1 MIPVPAEAARNIRN
15 ATALETFPPLM
26 SRSAPPDPG
35 SIVRSTRRLPRPLDA
50 RGKELRFF
58 IETAR
63 ILSSSRDPK
72 LVLRAIINRARVL
85 LHCRAWSL
93 FVVDP
98 TTRDLVFDMVGGPRA
113 RVLTGLR
120 IRAGH
125 GIGGWVA
132 SHGKAAVVRDARTD
146 RRFVQEVDEA
156 TGLRTRSVLC
166 LPIPSKG
173 KPIAVLEMLNKIGTP
188 FTRHDLQLLSRLIG
202 QASLALERAS
212 LIEQVASLVI
222 TDELTGLFNA
232 RYLDEAL
239 EREIRRCHRY
249 RSTLALIF
257 LDLDHFKEINTR
269 YGHPLGNRCL
279 TELAEIMRQS
289 VRDVDIPVR
298 YGGDE
303 FVVILPESS
312 VGTARMVAERLGTA
326 IRTHVFLKE
335 AGLRAPLAA
344 SIGIA
349 GFPDHAKTKQEL
361 ILKADAAMYRSKGTG
376 GDRISLA
383 DPL

>member
-1 MIPVPAEAARNIRN
+1 MIPVPAGAARNIRN
-15 ATALETFPPLM
+15 ATALEPFRPLM
-26 SRSAPPDPG
+26 PRPAPPSPG
-35 SIVRSTRRLPRPLDA
+35 ATVRSSRRLPGPLDA
-50 RGKELRFF
+50 RRNELRFF

-63 ILSSSRDPK
+63 TLSSSRNPK

-85 LHCRAWSL
+85 VRCRAWSL

-98 TTRDLVFDMVGGPRA
+98 TTRDLVFDMVGGSRA
-113 RVLTGLR
+113 RILKGLR

-132 SHGKAAVVRDARTD
+132 SHGKAVVVRDARTD

-156 TGLRTRSVLC
+156 TELRTRSVLC
-166 LPIPSKG
+166 LPILSKG
-173 KPIAVLEMLNKIGTP
+173 KPVAVLEMLNKIGTP

-222 TDELTGLFNA
+222 TDELTGLFNV

-269 YGHPLGNRCL
+269 YGHLLGSRCL

-303 FVVILPESS
+303 FAVILPESS

-326 IRTHVFLKE
+326 IRSHVFLQGV
-335 AGLRAPLAA
+335 GLRAPLAA

-376 GDRISLA
+376 GDRISMA